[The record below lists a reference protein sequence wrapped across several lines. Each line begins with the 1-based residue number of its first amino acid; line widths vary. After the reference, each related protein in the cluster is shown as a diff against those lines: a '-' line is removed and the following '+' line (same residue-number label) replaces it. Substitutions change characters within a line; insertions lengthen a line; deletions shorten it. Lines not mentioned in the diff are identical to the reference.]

1 MKGVSVRCLKTLAD
15 YLGLVKSCKSHSRH
29 LCQPTR
35 PYFHFVYLGS
45 DRYYI
50 PGEGVLEGN
59 ILKYTK
65 CEGGRNTGL
74 AFYVKVV
81 NLYYD

>member
-1 MKGVSVRCLKTLAD
+1 MQEPFQASLST
-15 YLGLVKSCKSHSRH
+15 
-29 LCQPTR
+29 QPH
-35 PYFHFVYLGS
+35 YHFVYLGS

-65 CEGGRNTGL
+65 CEGGRDTGP

-81 NLYYD
+81 NLYYDWSKSIFRQD